1 MVLLAVR
8 GIMKAFSKENPQR
21 GPGYKD
27 VWEVA
32 AFMCSV

>member
-8 GIMKAFSKENPQR
+8 GFMKAFSKENPQR
-21 GPGYKD
+21 RLGYKD

-32 AFMCSV
+32 AFVCSV